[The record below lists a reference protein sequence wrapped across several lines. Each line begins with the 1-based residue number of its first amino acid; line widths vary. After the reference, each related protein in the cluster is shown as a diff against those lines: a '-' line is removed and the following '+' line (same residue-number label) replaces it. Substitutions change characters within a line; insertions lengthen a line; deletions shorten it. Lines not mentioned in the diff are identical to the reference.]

1 MDKMQAQMRIETP
14 LIPAPI
20 IKTTENPSDEVC
32 ILKFCELNDEA
43 AFTCLVNR
51 YSRSIRRIIFTVVRG
66 PEEDLED
73 IEQEILL
80 ALYRNLP
87 KFSFRSSFRTYLF
100 RMCRNKAIDFI
111 RKRKHRVNIEKS
123 ITKHLEA
130 LDYDTP
136 ETLYTRKLENEDMM
150 RIIFELGEKERSLII
165 MKDVENLSITEIAE
179 VFHRPAGTIKSRLHR
194 ARLKAAGKMME
205 EGIG

>member
-1 MDKMQAQMRIETP
+1 MTIPEMHVPETKETKE
-14 LIPAPI
+14 L
-20 IKTTENPSDEVC
+20 SDEVC

-80 ALYRNLP
+80 ALYRSLP

-100 RMCRNKAIDFI
+100 RMCRNKTIDFI
-111 RKRKHRVNIEKS
+111 RKRKRRITMEKS
-123 ITKHLEA
+123 ITRQQEA
-130 LDYDTP
+130 LDHDTP
-136 ETLYTRKLENEDMM
+136 ETLYSLQLEKENIM
-150 RIIFELGEKERSLII
+150 RIIFELEENERSLII

-205 EGIG
+205 GGIG